1 MLLNEMGITC
11 FAASLD
17 KPEVSRAFAEWTG
30 AGLPILSDEDGE
42 VARAYGAFDEER
54 GVAARW
60 TFFIGTNGRILFVDR
75 DISPT
80 SHGGDILARVQ
91 ELGMAAVA
99 A

>member
-1 MLLNEMGITC
+1 MQLDEMGIAC

-17 KPEVSRAFAEWTG
+17 KPEVSRAFAKWTG

-54 GVAARW
+54 GMAARW
-60 TFFIGTNGRILFVDR
+60 TFFIGGNGRILFVDR
-75 DISPT
+75 EVSPT
-80 SHGGDILARVQ
+80 THGEDILVRVQ

>member
-17 KPEVSRAFAEWTG
+17 KPAVSRAFAEWTG

-54 GVAARW
+54 GVASRW
-60 TFFIGTNGRILFVDR
+60 TFFIGSNGRILFVDR

-91 ELGMAAVA
+91 ELGMTTAAA
-99 A
+99 